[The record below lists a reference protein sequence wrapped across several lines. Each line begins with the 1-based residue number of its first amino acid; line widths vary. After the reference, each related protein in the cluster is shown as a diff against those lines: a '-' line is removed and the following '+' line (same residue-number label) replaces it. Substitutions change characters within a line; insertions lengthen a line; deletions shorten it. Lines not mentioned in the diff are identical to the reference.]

1 MTSFPFHFLPF
12 PSPPE
17 IIPSSIPPFF
27 FRFQS
32 GKSKRKAE
40 TDGSRR
46 PGTELAACLP
56 VQITKK
62 GKEEAEAEVRLWVW
76 GGCT

>member
-1 MTSFPFHFLPF
+1 MASFPFHFLPF

-17 IIPSSIPPFF
+17 IIPCSIPPLFF
-27 FRFQS
+27 S
-32 GKSKRKAE
+32 LPKREIKKGRKTE

-62 GKEEAEAEVRLWVW
+62 GKEEAEAEVRVW